1 MATKQNIIA
10 KFERKYSF
18 GGKSMITIEE
28 ISKNNYEICTYVSCK
43 VYGKKQETR
52 VYSEYDDKCMA
63 EVAFFEMVQNY
74 ISTGSF
80 KHKLYI

>member
-1 MATKQNIIA
+1 MKTKQNIIA

-18 GGKSMITIEE
+18 GKSMITIEK
-28 ISKNNYEICTYVSCK
+28 ISENNYEICTYVFCK

-52 VYSEYDDKCMA
+52 VYSTYDDKCMA

-74 ISTGSF
+74 IKTGSF